1 MTCGSFQPSSR
12 IFGIN
17 IWEMINIWENIAK
30 NISKKLSG
38 KYIQKLF
45 EHAKKSLN
53 KANQKIAETTL
64 DFIGKKIADKS
75 IEI

>member
-1 MTCGSFQPSSR
+1 MTCGSFQPSGR
-12 IFGIN
+12 IYGIN

-30 NISKKLSG
+30 NISKKLNG

>member
-1 MTCGSFQPSSR
+1 MTCSLVQPSGR
-12 IFGIN
+12 IYGIN
-17 IWEMINIWENIAK
+17 IWEMTNIWENIAK

-45 EHAKKSLN
+45 DHAKKSLN
-53 KANQKIAETTL
+53 KANQKTAETTL